1 VFLPLGPAAGAD
13 RPLSQLVTVADCV
26 LMDLLPRLFRYLYA
40 ERRLVAAQLVVSFG
54 FIGLTIALPQVMK
67 NLVDQVFVGHRLD
80 RLAVLAS
87 IIIGLALGRGGLLFA
102 QIYCAE
108 TVAQRI
114 LRTLRNQ
121 LFSHLQRLEF
131 GFFDETPVGQ
141 ILARMTSDIDSM
153 RRFLGFALSQLI
165 TNVLLFTGVLVMC
178 VRMHPKLAV
187 LALGS
192 APFITLSAYR
202 FGRRIGPAFRAIR
215 EQVAALTTVLQE
227 NIAGIRVV
235 KAYVRERHEI
245 DKFVREALGLL
256 ERNIGAAKLWSFYF
270 PLMNLLSALGAV
282 AILWYGGSEVIRGHL
297 TLGQLVAFEA
307 YAMQLG
313 WPIMALGF
321 VISMT
326 QSALAAGRRIFEL
339 LDREPAI
346 RSKPDAIVV
355 AEPRGRV
362 EFRNVS
368 FAYPNRP
375 DTPAL
380 TEVNL
385 SVEPGQTVAVIGPTG
400 GGKST
405 LLNLL
410 PRFYDVSNGAVVV
423 DGIDVRDWDL
433 AALRRS
439 IGIVLQ
445 DTFLFSA
452 TLRENIAYG
461 RPDATAEEVEA
472 AARQAAVAEFV
483 EKLEDGYDTQVGE
496 RGTQL
501 SGGERQRVALA
512 RALLLNPRILILDD
526 CTSSVDVET
535 EATIQQALAKLMSG
549 RTTFII
555 AQRLSTLRTA
565 DLVVVVKDGRLVQQ
579 GTHEELLAA
588 GGVYADMMQIH
599 LRTQDAVEQSTTLL
613 AEPASGASL
622 NPSC

>member
-1 VFLPLGPAAGAD
+1 
-13 RPLSQLVTVADCV
+13 
-26 LMDLLPRLFRYLYA
+26 MDLLPRLLRYLSA
-40 ERRLVAAQLVVSFG
+40 ERRLVAAQLAASLA
-54 FIGLTIALPQVMK
+54 FIGLTIVLPQVMK
-67 NLVDQVFVGHRLD
+67 NLVDQVFVGHHLD
-80 RLAVLAS
+80 RLAGLAA
-87 IIIGLALGRGGLLFA
+87 IIIGLALGRGVLLFT

-108 TVAQRI
+108 TLAQRI
-114 LRTLRNQ
+114 LRTLRDQ
-121 LFSHLQRLEF
+121 LYRHLQRLEF
-131 GFFDETPVGQ
+131 AFFDQTPVGQ

-153 RRFLGFALSQLI
+153 RRFLGFALSQLT
-165 TNVLLFTGVLVMC
+165 TNVLLFVGVLIMC
-178 VRMHPKLAV
+178 VRMHPKLAA

-245 DKFVREALGLL
+245 EKFVREAIGLL
-256 ERNIGAAKLWSFYF
+256 ERNVGAAKLWSFYF
-270 PLMNLLSALGAV
+270 PLMDLLSALGAV

-297 TLGQLVAFEA
+297 TLGQFAAFEA

-346 RSKPDAIVV
+346 RSKPGAVTV
-355 AEPRGRV
+355 TEPRGRV
-362 EFRNVS
+362 EFRNVG
-368 FAYPNRP
+368 FAYPDRP

-380 TEVNL
+380 AEVSL
-385 SVEPGQTVAVIGPTG
+385 TVEPGQTVAVIGPTG

-410 PRFYDVSNGAVVV
+410 PRFYDVTRGAVLV
-423 DGIDVRDWDL
+423 DGVDVRDWDL
-433 AALRRS
+433 TALRRS
-439 IGIVLQ
+439 IGLALQ

-452 TLRENIAYG
+452 SLRDNIAYG
-461 RPDATAEEVEA
+461 RPDATRAEVET

-483 EKLEDGYDTQVGE
+483 EKLDAGYDTEVGE
-496 RGTQL
+496 RGAQL

-535 EATIQQALAKLMSG
+535 EATIQEALATLMAG
-549 RTTFII
+549 RTTFIV

-565 DLVVVVKDGRLVQQ
+565 DLVVVLKDGRLIQQ

-588 GGVYADMMQIH
+588 GGFYADMMQIH
-599 LRTQDAVEQSTTLL
+599 LRTQDAVERGTTFL
-613 AEPASGASL
+613 GAAA
-622 NPSC
+622 NPMPTG